1 VKFPLEINAS
11 AGFASGRE
19 GDDGKHRIQALAD
32 VGWGEIR
39 FAGFPYLSF
48 SMSCACE

>member
-1 VKFPLEINAS
+1 VKFPLEINTS

-32 VGWGEIR
+32 VGWGGRLQDFHI
-39 FAGFPYLSF
+39 FLFQ
-48 SMSCACE
+48 